1 MRSCYGTIWPICAE
15 SAVKPQSTN
24 LYLAITW
31 SSSMTTLSAALC
43 RELCM
48 LCLCTT
54 PSTYTPDW
62 WTWWSDVEWIT
73 ETERQCSSWLALSNS
88 SVAYALARDCLYQI
102 QRILLHHRHHHHHHQ
117 KCWYLSLVI
126 IELCGGYNYD
136 STYDSTAVRC
146 HSTTCQRTLRSHR
159 YVMRWPH
166 SRWTICLFRLH
177 CSSPVVTYM

>member
-88 SVAYALARDCLYQI
+88 SVAYALARDCLVSISDTKNIVTSSSSSSSSSKMLIPAWWSSYAALQL
-102 QRILLHHRHHHHHHQ
+102 RFDLWFDGRSMPFD
-117 KCWYLSLVI
+117 YLSKNIKVTQIRNALAA
-126 IELCGGYNYD
+126 LTLNY
-136 STYDSTAVRC
+136 
-146 HSTTCQRTLRSHR
+146 
-159 YVMRWPH
+159 
-166 SRWTICLFRLH
+166 LFI
-177 CSSPVVTYM
+177 